1 MKWRLVTILFVFLLA
16 LGPSA
21 TALAHGVELEYKTGV
36 VVEILA
42 AYDNGEPM
50 SGAQIKVYAPDEP
63 SIPWL
68 TGVCNENG
76 CFTFTPDPSTP
87 GTWSVQ
93 VSYMGHGGMLHIP
106 IIGEGVVGAAG
117 NGYTT
122 LQLAL
127 MAGCVVWGFIG
138 TALFFSKRRG
148 G

>member
-1 MKWRLVTILFVFLLA
+1 MKWRLVTILLVFLLT
-16 LGPSA
+16 LGSSA
-21 TALAHGVELEYKTGV
+21 TAFAHGVALEYKTDV

-50 SGAQIKVYAPDEP
+50 SWAQVKVYAPDEP
-63 SIPWL
+63 STPWL
-68 TGVCNENG
+68 TGVCDENG

-93 VSYMGHGGMLHIP
+93 VSYMVHGGWLHIP
-106 IIGEGVVGAAG
+106 IGEGVVGAG
-117 NGYTT
+117 GTGYTQ

-127 MAGCVVWGFIG
+127 MAGCVIWGFIG
-138 TALFFSKRRG
+138 TALFFSRRRG

>member
-1 MKWRLVTILFVFLLA
+1 MKWRLVTILLVFLLA

-21 TALAHGVELEYKTGV
+21 VAFAHGVELEYKTSA

-42 AYDNGEPM
+42 AYDTGEPM
-50 SGAQIKVYAPDEP
+50 SGAQVKVYAPDEP
-63 SIPWL
+63 STPWL
-68 TGVCNENG
+68 TGVCDENG
-76 CFTFTPDPSTP
+76 RFTFTPDPSMP

-106 IIGEGVVGAAG
+106 IGEGVVGAG
-117 NGYTT
+117 GTGYTP